1 MKKIPKRLGEILIEG
16 EIVTKEQLKKALE
29 IQRKEKRLLG
39 EILVDLGYIA
49 KEKLDLALV
58 RQFGSRLGEILVRN
72 KMINFEQLHKA
83 LERQR
88 DVNSPLGEILIALGY
103 ISEESLLKSL
113 STRYGMPF
121 IKLADYKVNV
131 EALNKL
137 PMELCRDYNVLPI
150 DIKEGCLIVATATP
164 EDIITE
170 ENMKAI
176 TGMPVKVV
184 IALRAEIRDRISP

>member
-1 MKKIPKRLGEILIEG
+1 MEKALKRLGQILIEG
-16 EIVTKEQLKKALE
+16 EIVTKKQLKKALE
-29 IQRKEKRLLG
+29 IQRKGKRLLG

-49 KEKLDLALV
+49 KEKLDLALAG
-58 RQFGSRLGEILVRN
+58 QFGSRLGEILVRN

-103 ISEESLLKSL
+103 ISEESLLKTL

-137 PMELCRDYNVLPI
+137 PMELCRSYNVLPI

-170 ENMKAI
+170 ENIKAI
-176 TGMPVKVV
+176 TGMPVKIV
-184 IALRAEIRDRISP
+184 IASRAEIRERISP